1 MRSPTSTIRTPA
13 AALPRPAM
21 VHAVAR
27 HFGVLSQ
34 RRNRLIAQR
43 QQERLE
49 RLELDQRV
57 RETGEW

>member
-1 MRSPTSTIRTPA
+1 MRSPTSTIPTPA
-13 AALPRPAM
+13 LALPRPA
-21 VHAVAR
+21 VVNAVAR
-27 HFGVLSQ
+27 HFGALSQ